1 MICARCQGLM
11 VEEEQRDWADGR
23 GYDCFDAWRCVV
35 CREIVAPV
43 IRSNRRK
50 VNEVGLDGRMTP
62 ARHNARTIS
71 VRSIRIGASVP
82 HEQ

>member
-1 MICARCQGLM
+1 VICSRCQGLM
-11 VEEEQRDWADGR
+11 VEEELRDWAGGS
-23 GYDCFDAWRCVV
+23 GYDCFDAWRCLV
-35 CREIVAPV
+35 CGEIVDQV

-50 VNEVGLDGRMTP
+50 VKEVDLDGRMKQ
-62 ARHNARTIS
+62 ARHNARTIP